1 MNNLVFTRFTCTIWS
16 FVSGIVLILTVN
28 FLYFM
33 VKDFCNLKLYWR
45 NLRDFESSNFLI
57 ATPPTTKI
65 SRIRIPYYSYLGTRC
80 FLCIVMPLF
89 KQYVWRKK
97 PQLGTWF
104 RGCFIYILDSSNSSS
119 YTFGSSKLASSSRS
133 NWTNMWNGS
142 SNGCWPDKHSSHFSM
157 AKEMSL
163 KATFFFM

>member
-1 MNNLVFTRFTCTIWS
+1 MNNFVFTRFTCTIWS

-119 YTFGSSKLASSSRS
+119 YTFWSSKLASSSRS
-133 NWTNMWNGS
+133 NWTNMWNG
-142 SNGCWPDKHSSHFSM
+142 N
-157 AKEMSL
+157 
-163 KATFFFM
+163 